1 MTHTCFQCG
10 AEQDLELTRC
20 GVCGANLSQK
30 ASAALVTGRDIF
42 DYSCY
47 TIGLILFAIA
57 IPCLVG
63 FLCIMLS
70 H

>member
-1 MTHTCFQCG
+1 MLHTCPQCG
-10 AEQDLELTRC
+10 AEQAFELTRC
-20 GVCGANLSQK
+20 DACGANLSQR
-30 ASAALVTGRDIF
+30 ASAARITNRDIL

-47 TIGLILFAIA
+47 TIGLILIAIA

-63 FLCIMLS
+63 LLCILLS